1 MTTTHDSD
9 TGAVDDD
16 SPAADSTAANDAQA
30 KRKDRLSFAND
41 VFWSLGFDGMT
52 VVANIVAF
60 YLLSIN
66 LNTAGYGAYIGL
78 FGIIGPLGGLAW
90 AGVGLAALQR
100 IVRDEEDPTTVTRSM
115 LGQGLALASAGSVLA
130 TAVAL
135 VTVRSLSLLEITSI
149 VFAELMALTVVMI
162 SSFVLQGVKGVPTA
176 SRLRIAVVVIRLAVV
191 VTLFFTGQL
200 TIAALGIST
209 SVLFSSMTLWV
220 LFRSL
225 PAAGLNVLP
234 GRFTRDDRNIALS
247 FSVPMIGSN
256 LQLDGDKTVLNAY
269 GMEEVA
275 GVYGAAFRVINMAF
289 TPIRALQ
296 GAMHNRLLPHD
307 ADDHGLHVRR
317 AKSFA
322 LLNMATILPIGI
334 VLYFAVDLF
343 EPLIGED
350 FAESSRIARWLLIF
364 MPIKALSGVPL
375 GGLLGLGR
383 TSTRAWVMGI
393 SALVSLSLY
402 VALIPLWSWVGAVLG
417 TVIGELVLLILGTER
432 LLTWQRRS
440 DAESTNAH

>member
-1 MTTTHDSD
+1 MTATQDS
-9 TGAVDDD
+9 G
-16 SPAADSTAANDAQA
+16 SHA

-41 VFWSLGFDGMT
+41 VFWSLGFDGLT
-52 VVANIVAF
+52 VIANIVAF
-60 YLLSIN
+60 WLLSKN
-66 LNTAGYGAYIGL
+66 LATAGYGAYIGL

-100 IVRDEEDPTTVTRSM
+100 IVRDEEDPAAVTRSM

-135 VTVRSLSLLEITSI
+135 LTVRSLSLLEITSI
-149 VFAELMALTVVMI
+149 VFAELLALTIVMI
-162 SSFVLQGVKGVPTA
+162 SSFVIQGVVSVPAA
-176 SRLRIAVVVIRLAVV
+176 SRLRIVVVLIRLTVV
-191 VTLFFTGQL
+191 VTLFFTGRL

-209 SVLFSSMTLWV
+209 SILFTLLTIWV
-220 LFRSL
+220 LVRSL

-234 GRFTRDDRNIALS
+234 GRFNKDDRNIALS
-247 FSVPMIGSN
+247 FSIPMIGSN

-296 GAMHNRLLPHD
+296 SAMHNRLLPHD

-322 LLNMATILPIGI
+322 MLNLATILPIGI
-334 VLYFAVDLF
+334 ILYFAVDLF

-383 TSTRAWVMGI
+383 TTTRAWVMGI
-393 SALVSLSLY
+393 SAIVSLALY
-402 VALIPLWSWVGAVLG
+402 IVLIPIWSWPGAVVG

-440 DAESTNAH
+440 DEESQSLAQA

>member
-1 MTTTHDSD
+1 MTTIHDSD
-9 TGAVDDD
+9 PGAVDDEEN
-16 SPAADSTAANDAQA
+16 ADDGSA

-41 VFWSLGFDGMT
+41 VVWSLGFDGLT

-60 YLLSIN
+60 LLIGRN
-66 LNTAGYGAYIGL
+66 LGDDGYGAYIGL

-100 IVRDEEDPTTVTRSM
+100 IVRDKEDPIAVTRSM
-115 LGQGLALASAGSVLA
+115 LGQGFFLA
-130 TAVAL
+130 TAGSILAIIVAL
-135 VTVRSLSLLEITSI
+135 LTVRTLNLLEIGSI
-149 VFAELMALTVVMI
+149 VFAELMAVTIVMI
-162 SSFVLQGVKGVPTA
+162 SSFVLQGVRGVPAA
-176 SRLRIAVVVIRLAVV
+176 SRLRIAVVLIRLGVV
-191 VTLFFTGQL
+191 VGLFLTGTLTV
-200 TIAALGIST
+200 AAIGIST
-209 SVLFSSMTLWV
+209 SVLFSLLSVFV
-220 LFRSL
+220 LVRSL

-234 GRFTRDDRNIALS
+234 GRFTKADRNIALS
-247 FSVPMIGSN
+247 FSIPMIGSN

-269 GMEEVA
+269 GMEDVA

-296 GAMHNRLLPHD
+296 AAMHNRLLPHD

-322 LLNMATILPIGI
+322 MLNMATILPIGI
-334 VLYFAVDLF
+334 ILFFAVDLF
-343 EPLIGED
+343 EPLIGSD
-350 FAESSRIARWLLIF
+350 FAESATIARWLLVF
-364 MPIKALSGVPL
+364 MPIKALSSVPL

-383 TSTRAWVMGI
+383 TTTRAWVMGI
-393 SALVSLSLY
+393 SAVVSLAFY
-402 VALIPLWSWVGAVLG
+402 IALIPLWSWVGAVVG

-440 DAESTNAH
+440 DELSVANREA

>member
-9 TGAVDDD
+9 TG
-16 SPAADSTAANDAQA
+16 SANDENSANNGGKE
-30 KRKDRLSFAND
+30 KRIDQLSFAND
-41 VFWSLGFDGMT
+41 VVWSLGFDGLT

-60 YLLSIN
+60 LLIGRN
-66 LNTAGYGAYIGL
+66 FGNEGYGSYISL

-100 IVRDEEDPTTVTRSM
+100 IVRDEQDPSDVTRSM
-115 LGQGLALASAGSVLA
+115 LGQGLLLASAGSVLA
-130 TAVAL
+130 TAIAL
-135 VTVRSLSLLEITSI
+135 LTVRSLNLLEITSI

-162 SSFVLQGVKGVPTA
+162 SSFVLQGVKGVPAA
-176 SRLRIAVVVIRLAVV
+176 SRLRITVVLIRLGVVVG
-191 VTLFFTGQL
+191 LFLTGQL
-200 TIAALGIST
+200 SVAGIGIST
-209 SVLFSSMTLWV
+209 SILFTLLTIWV

-234 GRFTRDDRNIALS
+234 GRFGKDDRNMALS
-247 FSVPMIGSN
+247 FSVPLIGSN
-256 LQLDGDKTVLNAY
+256 LQLDGDKTVLTAY

-296 GAMHNRLLPHD
+296 SAMHNRLLPHD

-317 AKSFA
+317 AKTFA
-322 LLNMATILPIGI
+322 MLNMATIIPIGI
-334 VLYFAVDLF
+334 VLFFGVELF
-343 EPLIGED
+343 EPFFGSD

-364 MPIKALSGVPL
+364 MPIKALSSVPL

-393 SALVSLSLY
+393 AAIISLALY
-402 VALIPLWSWVGAVLG
+402 IALIPIWSWVGAVVG
-417 TVIGELVLLILGTER
+417 TVIGELVLLVLGTER

-440 DAESTNAH
+440 DAESVLASEPSA

>member
-1 MTTTHDSD
+1 MTTTHDSG
-9 TGAVDDD
+9 TGPVGDADGPGDD
-16 SPAADSTAANDAQA
+16 PAND
-30 KRKDRLSFAND
+30 KRKDQLSFAND
-41 VFWSLGFDGMT
+41 VAWSLGFDGLT
-52 VVANIVAF
+52 VVTNIIAF
-60 YLLSIN
+60 YLLSLN

-78 FGIIGPLGGLAW
+78 FGIVGPLGGLAW

-100 IVRDEEDPTTVTRSM
+100 IVRDGQDPATVTRSM
-115 LGQGLALASAGSVLA
+115 LGQGLALAAAGSVLA

-135 VTVRSLSLLEITSI
+135 AAVRTLSILEITSI
-149 VFAELMALTVVMI
+149 VFAELIALTVVMI

-176 SRLRIAVVVIRLAVV
+176 SRLRISVVLIRLVVVVGLWA
-191 VTLFFTGQL
+191 TGRL
-200 TIAALGIST
+200 TIAGIGIST
-209 SVLFSSMTLWV
+209 SILFSLLTVWV
-220 LFRSL
+220 LVRSL

-234 GRFTRDDRNIALS
+234 GRFGKDDRNIALS
-247 FSVPMIGSN
+247 FSVPLIGSN

-269 GMEEVA
+269 GMEDVA

-296 GAMHNRLLPHD
+296 SAMHNRLLPHD

-322 LLNMATILPIGI
+322 MLNMATILPIGI

-364 MPIKALSGVPL
+364 MPIKALSVVPL

-393 SALVSLSLY
+393 AAVVSLGLY
-402 VALIPLWSWVGAVLG
+402 IALIPIWSWVGAVVG

-440 DAESTNAH
+440 DEESVKAGSAPA

>member
-1 MTTTHDSD
+1 MTATQDS
-9 TGAVDDD
+9 G
-16 SPAADSTAANDAQA
+16 SHA

-41 VFWSLGFDGMT
+41 VFWSLGFDGLT
-52 VVANIVAF
+52 VIANIVAF
-60 YLLSIN
+60 WLLSKN
-66 LNTAGYGAYIGL
+66 LATAGYGAYIGL

-100 IVRDEEDPTTVTRSM
+100 IVRDEEDPAAVTRSM

-135 VTVRSLSLLEITSI
+135 LTVRSLSLLEITSI
-149 VFAELMALTVVMI
+149 VFAELLALTIVMI
-162 SSFVLQGVKGVPTA
+162 SSFVIQGVVGVPAA
-176 SRLRIAVVVIRLAVV
+176 SRLRIVVVLIRLTVV
-191 VTLFFTGQL
+191 VTLFFTGRL

-209 SVLFSSMTLWV
+209 SILFTLLTIWV
-220 LFRSL
+220 LVRSL

-234 GRFTRDDRNIALS
+234 GRFNKDDRNIALS
-247 FSVPMIGSN
+247 FSIPMIGSN

-296 GAMHNRLLPHD
+296 SAMHNRLLPHD

-322 LLNMATILPIGI
+322 MLNLATILPIGI
-334 VLYFAVDLF
+334 ILYFAVDLF

-383 TSTRAWVMGI
+383 TTTRAWVMGI
-393 SALVSLSLY
+393 SAIVSLALY
-402 VALIPLWSWVGAVLG
+402 IVLIPIWSWPGAVVG

-440 DAESTNAH
+440 DEESQSLAQA